1 MGQVLRSVQD
11 NGAALVFGL
20 GTDDH
25 PPAIAIAGDLWIPE
39 VPGIAL
45 RGVRNQ
51 GIILVAKVDAALRAR
66 RVYGTHAVLG
76 RNATAIIFQIA
87 RIKQPDV
94 GAINHRPTRVA
105 AILVIGQV
113 RVQGI
118 GVVLPRRRRRYA
130 HRRMPP
136 ARTLGLAGK
145 RRVVLVEHVQG
156 IAIHKDAIGI
166 IEAALRR
173 GEVKIGTVVHIPD
186 TMET

>member
-1 MGQVLRSVQD
+1 MGQVLRAVQH

-113 RVQGI
+113 RV
-118 GVVLPRRRRRYA
+118 
-130 HRRMPP
+130 
-136 ARTLGLAGK
+136 
-145 RRVVLVEHVQG
+145 
-156 IAIHKDAIGI
+156 
-166 IEAALRR
+166 
-173 GEVKIGTVVHIPD
+173 
-186 TMET
+186 